1 MKDSDGKKK
10 DIFISPYM
18 RYKCVIPM
26 VVHHEMKERERQQK
40 EEEKHSTINNGEE
53 HIDETEINES
63 KGRVYEHFKQISQ
76 TVNTTL
82 ETPKKKKKK
91 KTCKPLSLSEMKG
104 KKRKRESDIKNE
116 IQRKSNNDDFS
127 ASPSSSLDVAN
138 TCKRVKWEEQEKQK
152 AQDNNSEIIKSI
164 R

>member
-1 MKDSDGKKK
+1 MKDSNGKKK
-10 DIFISPYM
+10 NIFISPYM

-40 EEEKHSTINNGEE
+40 EEEKHSTTSIEEE

-76 TVNTTL
+76 TMNTTL
-82 ETPKKKKKK
+82 ETCKKKKKK

-116 IQRKSNNDDFS
+116 IQKKSNNDDFS
-127 ASPSSSLDVAN
+127 ASPSSSLTN
-138 TCKRVKWEEQEKQK
+138 TCKRVKWEKQEEQK
-152 AQDNNSEIIKSI
+152 AKDNNSEIIKSI